1 MSTVGINPPK
11 TPVTEGSNGVA
22 AATLPNICKMPGPPA
37 PFVPTPL
44 PNIGN
49 SGSSPKGY
57 SKSVTIEG
65 KAVAI
70 QGASFGSSGDIAS
83 KGTGGGI
90 TSMNVEGPTK
100 FVGPGSMDVHIEG
113 KNVQLLGDQMIN
125 NCGPSGSPANS
136 ATMMGLVQM
145 TSIPDVGG
153 NPETCPNCKRA
164 VGKNKSDAKPYDE
177 FFSEAE
183 RADLDKIGQSNPDLV
198 AMLPPK
204 SGRFKVI
211 PKLDNKKLREKY
223 EQKKKKAGMK
233 GEYHHPHPIKV
244 GGCPLHQELV
254 LKPDKEPE
262 KSRVDAVD
270 DQIKDVVNRAIAR
283 NE

>member
-1 MSTVGINPPK
+1 MGTVGVNPPK
-11 TPVTEGSNGVA
+11 TPVTEGSHGVA
-22 AATLPNICKMPGPPA
+22 AATLPNVCKMPGPPA

-49 SGSSPKGY
+49 SGNSPKGY

-90 TSMNVEGPTK
+90 ASMNVEGPTR

-113 KNVQLLGDQMIN
+113 KNVQLLGDQMLN

-136 ATMMGLVQM
+136 ATMTGLIQV
-145 TSIPDVGG
+145 TSIPDVGD
-153 NPETCPNCKRA
+153 PEKCPNCKA
-164 VGKNKSDAKPYDE
+164 TTGKNKSDGKPYDE
-177 FFSEAE
+177 FFSETE
-183 RADLDKIGQSNPDLV
+183 RAELDKIGQENPDLV

-204 SGRFKVI
+204 GSWFKI
-211 PKLDNKKLREKY
+211 RSEYDTKRARRDQY
-223 EQKKKKAGMK
+223 EKKKKAGMK

-244 GGCPLHQELV
+244 GGCPIHQELV

-262 KSRVDAVD
+262 MSRVQAVD
-270 DQIKDVVNRAIAR
+270 DQINAVVNRAIER
-283 NE
+283 NK